1 MERTYT
7 YDSRNSIN
15 SHALK
20 HSVPSIRLG
29 SVSKESNYQYQ
40 DVRMTAKLESEVS
53 KLESEETSTVEKIAI
68 HESKDRFP
76 SVDNLI

>member
-15 SHALK
+15 SGLK

-40 DVRMTAKLESEVS
+40 EVRMTAKLESED
-53 KLESEETSTVEKIAI
+53 K
-68 HESKDRFP
+68 
-76 SVDNLI
+76 

>member
-15 SHALK
+15 SGLK
-20 HSVPSIRLG
+20 HSIPSMRLG

-40 DVRMTAKLESEVS
+40 EVRMTAKLESED
-53 KLESEETSTVEKIAI
+53 A
-68 HESKDRFP
+68 
-76 SVDNLI
+76 